1 MAQHDSPLI
10 TGKDQ
15 LIDWLAEGETP
26 QQDWKIGTEHEKFL
40 FEQNGLKRPAYEGD
54 AGVGALSAIWPK
66 NTA

>member
-26 QQDWKIGTEHEKFL
+26 QQDW
-40 FEQNGLKRPAYEGD
+40 
-54 AGVGALSAIWPK
+54 LSLIHI
-66 NTA
+66 